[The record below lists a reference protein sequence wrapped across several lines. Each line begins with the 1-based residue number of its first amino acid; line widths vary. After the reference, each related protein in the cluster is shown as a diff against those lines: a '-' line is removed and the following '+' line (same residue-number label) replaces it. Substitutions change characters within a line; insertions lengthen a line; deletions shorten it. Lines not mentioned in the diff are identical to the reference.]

1 MVLHHY
7 LIYNFLHLIQT
18 PSHLCFKCDENEISF
33 KDISKKMMLTDGS
46 TDTKY
51 IMDDIHLSQQ
61 AMPLLQEEFNDII

>member
-1 MVLHHY
+1 MTVHFNEY
-7 LIYNFLHLIQT
+7 LKH
-18 PSHLCFKCDENEISF
+18 KCDENEISF